1 MVGWTAVAASWSL
14 WTGPLD
20 CLTWKFWV
28 GGTETLRTVS
38 GFISPHHHVVMPTNR
53 SKEIVTKLKN
63 RKLSLCVQ
71 EFSSWLLLLHQWHHK
86 SEKIWLQNHLIRLR
100 DHAAWCHVNKENS
113 KSSTTGLFYYVLVIP
128 LVSSWSASLNQ
139 AFLSSPQP
147 CWDFSSRETIKHLNC
162 ETKMLRR
169 SFFVQMMINSQS
181 SRHADEV
188 KHFPQK
194 TPSLFWTFS
203 LITLGISAD
212 RRGGGGGVCAPKSA
226 SAHQLKK
233 TKSWSCKEHL
243 FLCGGQRSLSITL
256 NSPLY
261 RWHQS
266 CKWL

>member
-38 GFISPHHHVVMPTNR
+38 GFISAHHHVVIRTNR

-63 RKLSLCVQ
+63 RKPSLCVQ
-71 EFSSWLLLLHQWHHK
+71 EFRSWLLLLHQWHHK

-113 KSSTTGLFYYVLVIP
+113 KSSTSGLFYYVWLIP

-194 TPSLFWTFS
+194 TSSLFWTFS

-212 RRGGGGGVCAPKSA
+212 RWGGGGDGGWRGGGGVCAPKSA
-226 SAHQLKK
+226 SEHQLKK
-233 TKSWSCKEHL
+233 T
-243 FLCGGQRSLSITL
+243 
-256 NSPLY
+256 
-261 RWHQS
+261 
-266 CKWL
+266 